1 MSTMKTGARWSGPP
15 GATFVY
21 TCSDVHNTYTSP
33 RARPVYSL
41 TILVLAAQH
50 LSGARAPRFCALVG
64 RGTCVDDHQSEHYIV
79 CVMSSCLAIKT
90 GMNNNNNMDKKKTL
104 NITDLHTHIHLQVR
118 VIIIMITLFCC
129 CCCCVRVHCTCLVYN
144 NRTSVVMTAHIN
156 RKSRRYLSSYR
167 CTSYTLVLLTSFIC
181 LCR

>member
-1 MSTMKTGARWSGPP
+1 MSRENSTITVKFFLIFFSLPRRFRRYTRLLFYFYIRHWYIISTGRTCIPMYAHCTRFGVSFVLRAHYTLRIRYKQRYFVVNLKEEEEEEVKKKKWKRGKMSTMKTGARWSGPP

-64 RGTCVDDHQSEHYIV
+64 RGTCVDDH
-79 CVMSSCLAIKT
+79 
-90 GMNNNNNMDKKKTL
+90 
-104 NITDLHTHIHLQVR
+104 
-118 VIIIMITLFCC
+118 
-129 CCCCVRVHCTCLVYN
+129 
-144 NRTSVVMTAHIN
+144 
-156 RKSRRYLSSYR
+156 
-167 CTSYTLVLLTSFIC
+167 
-181 LCR
+181 